1 MGKNTE
7 ITRDVNGVTVEQR
20 VADGFLNGTA
30 MCTAHGKKIVE
41 WFSNQSTIDLVKALA
56 ENLGIELKGGNSH
69 LSSTA
74 RVSAAYP
81 QLVVSKKGSPENGGG
96 TWLHPDLALQLAQW
110 CNPLFA
116 IQVSRWVREWM
127 TTGQNPLYIQA
138 DIDRLGFRDT
148 LKNETRLELTEQIK
162 KYLEQMQLYDDKRYC
177 GIYFAKVH
185 DRLNILLTT
194 ETSKQMR
201 TRLSKLLG
209 REVKEYELIRDYF
222 PTEALYNYKALCQV
236 ATNLMKNEWYTPLD
250 AVKRAAKLVLPIDY
264 LAKPID
270 FDKNIKLV
278 RGRVAALRSGQGSL
292 ALM

>member
-1 MGKNTE
+1 MGKNTK
-7 ITRDVNGVTVEQR
+7 ITRDVNGVTVEQKI
-20 VADGFLNGTA
+20 DNGFINGTA
-30 MCTAHGKKIVE
+30 MCVAHGKRIKA
-41 WFSNQSTIDLVKALA
+41 WFSNQSTIDLLKALA
-56 ENLGIELKGGNSH
+56 KDLGIEPKGQDSA
-69 LSSTA
+69 LSSVV

-81 QLVVSKKGSPENGGG
+81 QFVIVKRGSPENGGG

-110 CNPLFA
+110 CSPLFA

-127 TTGQNPLYIQA
+127 TTGQNPLHIQA

-177 GIYFAKVH
+177 GIYFAQVH

-250 AVKRAAKLVLPIDY
+250 AVERAAKLVLPIDY
-264 LAKPID
+264 VAKPID
-270 FDKNIKLV
+270 FDENIKLV
-278 RGRVAALRSGQGSL
+278 RGRVAALQSGQGSL